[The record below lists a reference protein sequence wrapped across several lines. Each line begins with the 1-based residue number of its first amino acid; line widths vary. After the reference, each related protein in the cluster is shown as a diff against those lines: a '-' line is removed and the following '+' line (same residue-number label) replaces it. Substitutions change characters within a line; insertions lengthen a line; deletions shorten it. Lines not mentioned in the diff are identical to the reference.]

1 MLSMKNIQ
9 WKDINPENQPDE
21 TDKLILHYF
30 QNHPQA
36 VSDETIHTIDHT
48 VLQKKHSV
56 FHQMS
61 KIAAVVVLCFSFTT
75 GIIFSKDITTFF
87 GDLFSLKS
95 VNIDNSEIFD
105 NLSKQQYIQNVDMDY
120 IPLNE
125 NYSIKVDYLMLDDM
139 NLYLVFNLKSTDKM
153 RQNERISIPNLVIKD
168 QKGYELYNGNDYSFI
183 NTTYGWNKINSQ
195 HQHIK
200 RELLYILSPTEYSMK
215 NIQNLS
221 IDFSNVSLYAEN
233 DKNIKEKE
241 IANHETN
248 FEISIQEQYV
258 NKNSFSYTPCN
269 TDNPDFSIEKCI
281 LTNNQLYISYKT
293 ANSTILFEPKMK
305 YSLNSRRLLYTDKDK
320 NTRSYY
326 YLDSYTLEPKDDNA
340 PNYLKL
346 YEQTSHAT
354 ILLKRE

>member
-1 MLSMKNIQ
+1 MKNIQ

-21 TDKLILHYF
+21 TDELILHYF

-48 VLQKKHSV
+48 VLQKKHSL
-56 FHQMS
+56 FHQIS

-139 NLYLVFNLKSTDKM
+139 NLYLVFHLKSTDKM

-168 QKGYELYNGNDYSFI
+168 QDGNTLYNSDAYTFKDVI
-183 NTTYGWNKINSQ
+183 YGWNKINSQ
-195 HQHIK
+195 NQHIK
-200 RELLYILSPTEYSMK
+200 RELLYILSPAEYSMK
-215 NIQNLS
+215 SIQNLS

-233 DKNIKEKE
+233 DKNGNGKE
-241 IANHETN
+241 IASHDTHFNIPIQDLYIASNTN
-248 FEISIQEQYV
+248 SYV
-258 NKNSFSYTPCN
+258 PCN
-269 TDNPDFSIEKCI
+269 ANDNTDFSIEKCI

-293 ANSTILFEPKMK
+293 ANSTTLFQPKIK
-305 YSLNSRRLLYTDKDK
+305 YTLNSRRLLYKDK
-320 NTRSYY
+320 NIKLYH
-326 YLDSYTLEPKDDNA
+326 YLDNYTLELKENNP

-346 YEQTSHAT
+346 YEETSHTT

>member
-1 MLSMKNIQ
+1 MKNIQ

-139 NLYLVFNLKSTDKM
+139 NLYLIFNLKSTDKM

-195 HQHIK
+195 DQHIK

-221 IDFSNVSLYAEN
+221 VDFSKIFLYSEN
-233 DKNIKEKE
+233 DKKGNGKE
-241 IANHETN
+241 IANHDTHLD
-248 FEISIQEQYV
+248 ISIQEKYV
-258 NKNSFSYTPCN
+258 NQKVVLFTPIN
-269 TDNPDFSIEKCI
+269 KDNPTFSIEKCI
-281 LTNNQLYISYKT
+281 VSDNKLYICYKT
-293 ANSTILFEPKMK
+293 KDSNIAFEPD
-305 YSLNSRRLLYTDKDK
+305 YNYTQTNKRTLFSEDQDHCYHYI
-320 NTRSYY
+320 TC
-326 YLDSYTLEPKDDNA
+326 YTIHHSNFSNA
-340 PNYLKL
+340 KYLKL
-346 YEQTSHAT
+346 HEKISDTN
-354 ILLKRE
+354 ILLKR

>member
-1 MLSMKNIQ
+1 MKNIQ

-21 TDKLILHYF
+21 TDELILHYF

-56 FHQMS
+56 FHQIS

-153 RQNERISIPNLVIKD
+153 RQNERISIQNLLLKD
-168 QKGYELYNGNDYSFI
+168 QNGNELYHSNIYTNNNYI
-183 NTTYGWNKINSQ
+183 YGWNKINSQ
-195 HQHIK
+195 DQHIK

-221 IDFSNVSLYAEN
+221 VDFSKIFLYSEN
-233 DKNIKEKE
+233 DKKGNGKE
-241 IANHETN
+241 IANHDTHLD
-248 FEISIQEQYV
+248 IPIQEKYV
-258 NKNSFSYTPCN
+258 NQKVVLFTPIN
-269 TDNPDFSIEKCI
+269 KDNPTFSIEKCI
-281 LTNNQLYISYKT
+281 VSDDKLYICYKTKDPKVSLEPEFNCSLTNKR
-293 ANSTILFEPKMK
+293 
-305 YSLNSRRLLYTDKDK
+305 SLSIDLEDNF
-320 NTRSYY
+320 YY
-326 YLDSYTLEPKDDNA
+326 YLVSYDVSDKNLSQN
-340 PNYLKL
+340 NYLKINESL
-346 YEQTSHAT
+346 TST
-354 ILLKRE
+354 SMLLKR

>member
-1 MLSMKNIQ
+1 MKNIQ

-139 NLYLVFNLKSTDKM
+139 NLYLIFNLKSTDKM

-221 IDFSNVSLYAEN
+221 IDFSQVTLYQS
-233 DKNIKEKE
+233 KETLQKSKKKIE
-241 IANHETN
+241 KTVHFDIPIHEEYINQKVVLFTP
-248 FEISIQEQYV
+248 I
-258 NKNSFSYTPCN
+258 NK
-269 TDNPDFSIEKCI
+269 DNPTFSIEKCI
-281 LTNNQLYISYKT
+281 VSDDKLYICYKTKDPKVSLEPEFNCSLTNKR
-293 ANSTILFEPKMK
+293 
-305 YSLNSRRLLYTDKDK
+305 SLSIDLKD
-320 NTRSYY
+320 NFYY
-326 YLDSYTLEPKDDNA
+326 YLVSYDVSDKNLIQN
-340 PNYLKL
+340 NYLKI
-346 YEQTSHAT
+346 YESLTST
-354 ILLKRE
+354 NILLKR

>member
-21 TDKLILHYF
+21 TDELILHYF

-139 NLYLVFNLKSTDKM
+139 NLYLIFNLKSTDKM

-168 QKGYELYNGNDYSFI
+168 QEGNTLYNSDAYTFKDVI
-183 NTTYGWNKINSQ
+183 YGWNKINSQ
-195 HQHIK
+195 DQHIK

-221 IDFSNVSLYAEN
+221 VDFSKIFLYSEN
-233 DKNIKEKE
+233 DKKGNGKE
-241 IANHETN
+241 IANHDTHLD
-248 FEISIQEQYV
+248 IPIQEKYV
-258 NKNSFSYTPCN
+258 NQKVVLFTPIN
-269 TDNPDFSIEKCI
+269 KDNPTFSIEKCI
-281 LTNNQLYISYKT
+281 VSDNKLYICYKT
-293 ANSTILFEPKMK
+293 KDSNIAFEPD
-305 YSLNSRRLLYTDKDK
+305 YNYTQTNKRTLFSEDQDHCYHYI
-320 NTRSYY
+320 TC
-326 YLDSYTLEPKDDNA
+326 YTIHHSNFSNA
-340 PNYLKL
+340 KYLKL
-346 YEQTSHAT
+346 HEKISDTN
-354 ILLKRE
+354 ILLKR

>member
-139 NLYLVFNLKSTDKM
+139 NLYLIFNLKSTDKM

-195 HQHIK
+195 DQHIK

-221 IDFSNVSLYAEN
+221 VDFSKIFLYSEN
-233 DKNIKEKE
+233 DKKGNGKE
-241 IANHETN
+241 IANHDTHLD
-248 FEISIQEQYV
+248 IPIQEKYV
-258 NKNSFSYTPCN
+258 NQKVVLFTPIN
-269 TDNPDFSIEKCI
+269 KDNPTFSIEKCI
-281 LTNNQLYISYKT
+281 VSDDKLYICYKTKDPKVSLEPEFNCSLTNKR
-293 ANSTILFEPKMK
+293 
-305 YSLNSRRLLYTDKDK
+305 SLSIDLEDNF
-320 NTRSYY
+320 YY
-326 YLDSYTLEPKDDNA
+326 YLVSYDVSDKNLSQN
-340 PNYLKL
+340 NYLKINESL
-346 YEQTSHAT
+346 TST
-354 ILLKRE
+354 SMLLKR

>member
-139 NLYLVFNLKSTDKM
+139 NLYLIFNLKSTDKM

-168 QKGYELYNGNDYSFI
+168 QEGNTLYNSDAYTFKDVI
-183 NTTYGWNKINSQ
+183 YGWNKINSQ
-195 HQHIK
+195 DQHIK

-221 IDFSNVSLYAEN
+221 VDFSQVTLYQS
-233 DKNIKEKE
+233 KETLQKSKKKIE
-241 IANHETN
+241 KTVHFDIPIHEEYINQKVVLFTP
-248 FEISIQEQYV
+248 I
-258 NKNSFSYTPCN
+258 NK
-269 TDNPDFSIEKCI
+269 DNPTFSIEKCI
-281 LTNNQLYISYKT
+281 VSDDKLYICYKTKDPKVSLEPEFNCSLTNKR
-293 ANSTILFEPKMK
+293 
-305 YSLNSRRLLYTDKDK
+305 SLSIDLEDNF
-320 NTRSYY
+320 YY
-326 YLDSYTLEPKDDNA
+326 YLVSYDVSDKNLIQN
-340 PNYLKL
+340 NYLKI
-346 YEQTSHAT
+346 YESLTST
-354 ILLKRE
+354 NILLKR